1 MSALTWE
8 EIGARSLARQLP
20 EADTTGARDVDAV
33 VATLAATGPVQ
44 SQTARSPYVGL
55 AARLPG
61 VERDTI
67 SAAHEQWRLVRGSNL
82 RGTVHTST
90 ADDHALLE
98 AVTRL
103 ALRATYARTWRLSRL
118 EVDDVWAEV
127 EAYAADDWRTAQE
140 VHDHV
145 RAWLDE
151 HDPGHEARIDQTS
164 GRSMSNGHGGLLR
177 RPVTGGWEGQGKPVY
192 RTATSLLGPRE
203 GVLGDPEGAL
213 DALVLRHVRWHGP
226 SSRHDV
232 AWWAGLGLTVVD
244 GALARLADR
253 LVALEGPDGLAFH
266 DVPDAPAPR
275 EETGVRLL
283 PEFDATVC
291 AYDTTRRDR
300 FVSREHFTRLWN
312 PRNALMQP
320 FLLVDGRITGTWRL
334 EGSGARRRLEVQW
347 FAGTRR
353 PRTGEVDAAAH
364 ALAAAYG
371 VTLTAVT
378 LGPAG

>member
-1 MSALTWE
+1 VSLSWE
-8 EIGARSLARQLP
+8 ELGARSLARQLP
-20 EADTTGARDVDAV
+20 EAPAGRDVDAV
-33 VATLAATGPVQ
+33 VAVLAATGPVQ

-67 SAAHEQWRLVRGSNL
+67 SAAHEQWRVVRGSNL

-103 ALRATYARTWRLSRL
+103 ATRTTYARTWRLSRL

-151 HDPGHEARIDQTS
+151 HDPDHEARIDQTS

-177 RPVTGGWEGQGKPVY
+177 RPSTGGWEGQGKPVY
-192 RTATSLLGPRE
+192 RTARTLLGPRDD
-203 GVLGDPEGAL
+203 VLADPEGAL
-213 DALVLRHVRWHGP
+213 DALVLRHVRRHGP

-244 GALARLADR
+244 GALARLGDR
-253 LVALEGPDGLAFH
+253 LVALEGPDGLVFH
-266 DVPDAPAPR
+266 DLPDAPAPR

-291 AYDTTRRDR
+291 AYDTARRDR
-300 FVSREHFTRLWN
+300 FVSREHFERLWN

-334 EGSGARRRLEVQW
+334 EGSGARRRLDVTW
-347 FAGTRR
+347 FRGTRR
-353 PRTGEVDAAAH
+353 PRASEVEPAAH

-371 VTLTAVT
+371 TTLTGVA